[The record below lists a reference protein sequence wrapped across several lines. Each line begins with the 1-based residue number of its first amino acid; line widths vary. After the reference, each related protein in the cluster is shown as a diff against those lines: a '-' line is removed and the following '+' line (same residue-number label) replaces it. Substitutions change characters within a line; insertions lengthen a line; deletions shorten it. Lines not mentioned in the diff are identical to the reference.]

1 MWQQWTRLFRHRWQS
16 NLVARHVISKDTLA
30 MLTAAVDQA
39 ETSHSGEIRIYIEA
53 SLPTSYLLSSDSMAQ
68 IVRRRA
74 MSMFGKLHVWDTRH
88 NNGVLIYL
96 LLAEKRLE
104 IVADRG
110 LNDCVPTD
118 AWERLANGMGTAFK
132 AGDFELGLTQAVH
145 EITSLLHT
153 HFPLAAGQDNPN
165 ELPNEPV
172 LG

>member
-1 MWQQWTRLFRHRWQS
+1 MWQQWTRLFRHRWQGDF
-16 NLVARHVISKDTLA
+16 VARHVISKEALA
-30 MLTAAVDQA
+30 RLTAAVEQA
-39 ETSHSGEIRIYIEA
+39 EASHTGEIRIFVEA
-53 SLPTSYLLSSDSMAQ
+53 ALPNSYLLSSSPMAQ
-68 IVRRRA
+68 VVRRRA
-74 MSMFGKLHVWDTRH
+74 MSMFGKLHVWDTQY

-110 LNDCVPTD
+110 LNDRVPTGT
-118 AWERLANGMGTAFK
+118 WERLANGMGTAFK

-145 EITSLLHT
+145 EVTCLLQA
-153 HFPLAAGQDNPN
+153 HFPLGAGQDNPN